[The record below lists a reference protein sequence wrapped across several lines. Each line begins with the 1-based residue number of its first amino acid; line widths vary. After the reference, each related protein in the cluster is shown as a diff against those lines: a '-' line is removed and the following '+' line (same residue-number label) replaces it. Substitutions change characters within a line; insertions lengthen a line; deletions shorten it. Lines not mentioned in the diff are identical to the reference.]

1 MNRKTVYIDK
11 KERIKYGRKIKSK
24 HSDKKGTNNNVAKT
38 VKNNI
43 ARCIRTVVKIWGSV
57 ERLDSDDIGG
67 SHAIARVCVCAA
79 NCAALCQ
86 CAQCSQYA
94 STGLFY
100 WLYLVIGVGC
110 AQNKTDILSIIIISI
125 HNIEHPATL
134 YTLLYK

>member
-67 SHAIARVCVCAA
+67 SHAIATVFASALRTALRCAVPVCAVFA
-79 NCAALCQ
+79 VCFHWVVL
-86 CAQCSQYA
+86 
-94 STGLFY
+94 L
-100 WLYLVIGVGC
+100 
-110 AQNKTDILSIIIISI
+110 IISR
-125 HNIEHPATL
+125 NWSWMCT
-134 YTLLYK
+134 K